1 MVELNPYYHV
11 NAMRLAEEVH
21 SLLNIDGQQYPD
33 IDTIYDSIEDLCN
46 SYFLK
51 TEEKNIAYVNYNKLL
66 MISDNC
72 GFYTYKWLC
81 KYIVKAIMKDN
92 PTTLSMTDVFCI
104 EF

>member
-1 MVELNPYYHV
+1 MVELKPYYHV
-11 NAMRLAEEVH
+11 NAMQLAEEVH

-33 IDTIYDSIEDLCN
+33 IDTIYDKIDNLCN
-46 SYFLK
+46 DYCLK
-51 TEEKNIAYVNYNKLL
+51 TEENNVAYVNYDRLL

-72 GFYTYKWLC
+72 DHNTKWLC

-92 PTTLSMTDVFCI
+92 PTTLGMTDIFCI